1 MTMTNTEVYLY
12 DFEKLK
18 ERVPESTIAKVQAQ
32 LDFELPKDYLEVI
45 ENYNGSEG
53 TVGDRYLILF
63 SIEKLIQMNINCHSL
78 MEDLP
83 GYFLFGQNAATTAYL
98 LSKNKS
104 TYHEVEFISGSE
116 DSLIFC
122 GNSFLE
128 FLEYLYRDH

>member
-1 MTMTNTEVYLY
+1 MTMTNTEEYLY

-18 ERVPESTIAKVQAQ
+18 ERVPESTIAKLQAE

-45 ENYNGSEG
+45 RWYNGSEG
-53 TVGDRYLILF
+53 EVGKGYLILLPI
-63 SIEKLIQMNINCHSL
+63 S
-78 MEDLP
+78 DLVKANQDCYYLVNGSP
-83 GYFLFGQNAATTAYL
+83 GYFLFGQNAATTAYIF
-98 LSKNKS
+98 SKNKS

-116 DSLIFC
+116 DSLVFC